1 MRTRTVAPRTPVN
14 RRAFLRGI
22 GTVAIGLPFLEGLP
36 ERSAWAA
43 DAPPV
48 FSFFIMTA
56 NGVVGDRF
64 WPGAAGPLNATA
76 MAGKSIEVLAPYA
89 DNLLMV
95 SGLKFPGGSASCSH
109 AQGCVQTLTGTAP
122 GSAGNGSTSGGP
134 SVDMVISRAL
144 NPSGT
149 DPLNLY
155 AGGQKGAY
163 IAERASFTA
172 GGTAARAAQL
182 NPYETYKKLI
192 GLTADTP
199 VTVPTEPGTGIPPTG
214 PSAADEVLIRQKSV
228 NDLVRDEF
236 KALLGSSKLS
246 TEDLRR
252 LTNHMD
258 GIRQLEENMVS
269 TGEMMNE
276 MNADQPDTV
285 VGGNTCTETG
295 LNMTGLD
302 AFKNGVTFNN
312 KGHMIEDIVMLH
324 GETVALAF
332 ACNLN
337 RTAVLQWGD
346 GTDPTAYNTQA
357 TGAYNQ
363 FHKISHRTNS
373 DAASG
378 GDAWAKDAH
387 AEIDVIRMTSFAH
400 IVKHFKDRGLLDT
413 SYVYWTSSVSDGPSH
428 SFQNLPIIIAGNGGG
443 FLKQGQYVKASGNN
457 SALFASLLTAAGVP
471 TENFGAGGGQLTAV
485 HA

>member
-1 MRTRTVAPRTPVN
+1 MRINTVAKRTQVN
-14 RRAFLRGI
+14 RRAFLRGV

-56 NGVVGDRF
+56 NGVVGDKF
-64 WPGAAGPLNATA
+64 WPNSTGPLSEAA
-76 MAGKSIEVLAPYA
+76 MAGKSIEKLAPYA
-89 DNLLMV
+89 DNLLMIG
-95 SGLKFPGGSASCSH
+95 GLKFPGGDSNCSH
-109 AQGCVQTLTGTAP
+109 AQGCVQTLTGAAP
-122 GSAGNGSTSGGP
+122 GSGGNGSTAGGP
-134 SVDMVISRAL
+134 SADMVISQAL

-155 AGGQKGAY
+155 SGGQKGAY
-163 IAERASFTA
+163 IAERASFA
-172 GGTAARAAQL
+172 SARTAARAAQL
-182 NPYETYKKLI
+182 NPYETYKKLTGF
-192 GLTADTP
+192 GLTPATGTTD
-199 VTVPTEPGTGIPPTG
+199 PGVGMEPTG
-214 PSAADEVLIRQKSV
+214 PSAVDEVLLRQKSV

-236 KALLGSSKLS
+236 KSLLGSPALS

-252 LTNHMD
+252 LTAHMD
-258 GIRQLEENMVS
+258 GIRQLEENLID
-269 TGEMMNE
+269 TGETMNE
-276 MNADQPDTV
+276 TNADQPDTV
-285 VGGNTCTETG
+285 VSGNACSAAG
-295 LNMTGLD
+295 LNTTGLD
-302 AFKNGVTFNN
+302 AFKNGVQFNN

-332 ACNLN
+332 ACNFN

-400 IVKHFKDRGLLDT
+400 IVKQFKDRGLLDT
-413 SYVYWTSSVSDGPSH
+413 SYIYWTSSVSDGPSH
-428 SFQNLPIIIAGNGGG
+428 SFQNLPIIIAGSGGG
-443 FLKQGQYVKASGNN
+443 FLKQGEYIKASGNN
-457 SALFASLLTAAGVP
+457 STIFASLITAAGVP
-471 TENFGAGGGQLTAV
+471 TENFGAGGGQLTAA